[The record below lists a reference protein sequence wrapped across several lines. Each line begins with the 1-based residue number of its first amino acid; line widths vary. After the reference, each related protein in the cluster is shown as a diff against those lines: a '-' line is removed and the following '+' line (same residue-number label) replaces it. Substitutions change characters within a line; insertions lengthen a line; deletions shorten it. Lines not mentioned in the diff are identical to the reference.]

1 MGKTQKTMNIELQ
14 QKWQDFI
21 NPTSLVHYGYQ
32 FTEPEMR
39 QFPEGR
45 AVLCGFKREVHYRK
59 RLKKEFSQTTSLLNS
74 FAEQYHKAMEKIDLN
89 PNELSIDRLEQVTV
103 KLNEIV
109 DWINEQEA
117 IRPDIKDIRPI
128 GKQIGR

>member
-1 MGKTQKTMNIELQ
+1 
-14 QKWQDFI
+14 
-21 NPTSLVHYGYQ
+21 
-32 FTEPEMR
+32 
-39 QFPEGR
+39 
-45 AVLCGFKREVHYRK
+45 
-59 RLKKEFSQTTSLLNS
+59 
-74 FAEQYHKAMEKIDLN
+74 MEKIDLN